1 MAGNGKRGGPG
12 DRVLESRHLVGL
24 FLGVVLLCAV
34 FFTLGYFMGR
44 TQYTGAVIAAT
55 TTKTSTPFQPAAK
68 AVGKLI
74 PEAKPSAEPSWP
86 DPEPTKPAEKYVE
99 THAPAKPVAVPSAV
113 PAVVPSKNSKSSKTA
128 TPKEPPRFQPP
139 ANAKNSIVLQVAAT
153 KQQRDALEMADVL
166 QKKKFTSFVT
176 SSSAD
181 NFYHVQ
187 VGPYAD
193 VASAEKARHALEQL
207 GFKPIIKH

>member
-1 MAGNGKRGGPG
+1 
-12 DRVLESRHLVGL
+12 
-24 FLGVVLLCAV
+24 VVLLCAV

-44 TQYTGAVIAAT
+44 TPYTGAVVVAS
-55 TTKTSTPFQPAAK
+55 TTKTPTPFQPAAK
-68 AVGKLI
+68 VAGKSL
-74 PEAKPSAEPSWP
+74 PEANKQPPADPWP
-86 DPEPTKPAEKYVE
+86 DAEPTKPVDKHVE
-99 THAPAKPVAVPSAV
+99 TPAPSKPVAASPAV
-113 PAVVPSKNSKSSKTA
+113 PAAVPSKNSKSSKTTA
-128 TPKEPPRFQPP
+128 PKEPPHFQPP
-139 ANAKNSIVLQVAAT
+139 PAAKNSIVLQVAAT

-187 VGPYAD
+187 VGPYPD

-207 GFKPIIKH
+207 GFKSIIKH

>member
-44 TQYTGAVIAAT
+44 TQYTGAVIASTARTAT
-55 TTKTSTPFQPAAK
+55 PSATPGKVLNKSLPEAGPATEPAWPDAEPIKQPPDKHLASAPSKAAVAPPPAPSKESKNSKTTPAAK
-68 AVGKLI
+68 A
-74 PEAKPSAEPSWP
+74 
-86 DPEPTKPAEKYVE
+86 
-99 THAPAKPVAVPSAV
+99 
-113 PAVVPSKNSKSSKTA
+113 
-128 TPKEPPRFQPP
+128 PPRFQPP
-139 ANAKNSIVLQVAAT
+139 PVAKNAIVLQVAAT
-153 KQQRDALEMADVL
+153 KQQRDALEMADLL

-187 VGPYAD
+187 VGPYPD

>member
-44 TQYTGAVIAAT
+44 TQYTGAVVVAS
-55 TTKTSTPFQPAAK
+55 TTKTLAPFQPAAK
-68 AVGKLI
+68 PTGKLI
-74 PEAKPSAEPSWP
+74 PEANPTAEPAWP
-86 DPEPTKPAEKYVE
+86 DAEPTKPADKHVE
-99 THAPAKPVAVPSAV
+99 THAPSKPTATP
-113 PAVVPSKNSKSSKTA
+113 PPGPNKESKNSKA
-128 TPKEPPRFQPP
+128 TPAPKALPRFQPP
-139 ANAKNSIVLQVAAT
+139 PVAKNAIVLQVAAT

-187 VGPYAD
+187 VGPYPD

-207 GFKPIIKH
+207 GFKSIIKH